1 MSTPD
6 LGEATQLWLL
16 WKRTHERV
24 RTEVIARTT
33 VPSDVSE
40 PELSVLAALYQSAG
54 QRRQSDLARELRWDR
69 TRLSHLLTRMTRRGY
84 VQRTKEGAG
93 MTVELLPGGV
103 ELIEAAAPGLEVA
116 LQQYLVDRLGSR
128 DARTLRSFLERLDNS
143 D

>member
-1 MSTPD
+1 M
-6 LGEATQLWLL
+6 
-16 WKRTHERV
+16 

-128 DARTLRSFLERLDNS
+128 DARTLRTFLERLDNS